1 MDKQIILRR
10 GEKCNSSPLLHF
22 PLCAED
28 SIRRSHA
35 GGGRYAGAA
44 GRGHVRSERGAVRG
58 GMHRRSAG
66 GVSHH
71 SVIDIACAL
80 LLCGIFY
87 PVMQINY
94 KDAAPDTGATHLP
107 KE

>member
-1 MDKQIILRR
+1 MHSFGPI
-10 GEKCNSSPLLHF
+10 P
-22 PLCAED
+22 
-28 SIRRSHA
+28 
-35 GGGRYAGAA
+35 
-44 GRGHVRSERGAVRG
+44 SEREAAFSISTVFIKQ
-58 GMHRRSAG
+58 
-66 GVSHH
+66 H